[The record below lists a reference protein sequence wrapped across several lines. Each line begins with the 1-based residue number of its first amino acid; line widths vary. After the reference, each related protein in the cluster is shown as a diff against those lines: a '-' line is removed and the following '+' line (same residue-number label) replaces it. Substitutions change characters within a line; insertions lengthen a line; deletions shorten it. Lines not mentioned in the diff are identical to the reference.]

1 VSPRSA
7 LALGV
12 VPALKAVPAL
22 RVVPVLAA
30 VVISGFVLLG
40 ATACREEGVIIDS
53 PPPPPPTPARTY
65 AMGWAP
71 TPPRPDIDVFF
82 EVVDSIARVAEIT
95 ILQQPVPWP
104 ELLAGAPM
112 DSLVEDRGG
121 VADFLRAKGL
131 EIIFLV
137 DPLDGL
143 DRRKEDPGLVD
154 AGRSLLEPQI
164 RALHDTWVR
173 EIAERVRPEWMGLAS
188 EINTLAARGDPA
200 LYAEILDMINTLA
213 PAVRQLSP
221 VTRVFVSFQVDEANG
236 AFGDPIIDHF
246 ALIDAFDIDAL
257 GLSSYPVFAFG
268 TPADIPA
275 DHFTRFDQATDL
287 PLIFVEG
294 GWSSEDTQLLRA
306 NPQEQV
312 EFFQR
317 YEEFLDEVAAEAWVM
332 LTYADLDIPSLGLP
346 PDRAATLSNF
356 AFMGIVDSDL
366 RRKPSFVEW
375 DRIFRRPRA
384 P

>member
-1 VSPRSA
+1 
-7 LALGV
+7 
-12 VPALKAVPAL
+12 
-22 RVVPVLAA
+22 
-30 VVISGFVLLG
+30 
-40 ATACREEGVIIDS
+40 
-53 PPPPPPTPARTY
+53 
-65 AMGWAP
+65 MGWAP
-71 TPPRPDIDVFF
+71 TPPRPDIDLFF

-95 ILQQPVPWP
+95 LLQQPVPWP

-143 DRRKEDPGLVD
+143 DRRREDPGLVD
-154 AGRSLLEPQI
+154 AGRSILEPQI
-164 RALHDTWVR
+164 RTMHDAWVR
-173 EIAERVRPEWMGLAS
+173 EITDRVRPEWMGLAS

-200 LYAEILDMINTLA
+200 LYAEIVDMINTLA

-221 VTRVFVSFQVDEANG
+221 TTRVFVSFQVDEANG

-246 ALIDAFDIDAL
+246 ALIDDFDIDAL
-257 GLSSYPVFAFG
+257 GLSSYPVFAFE
-268 TPADIPA
+268 TPAEIPA
-275 DHFTRFDQATDL
+275 DHFTSFDQATDL
-287 PLIFVEG
+287 PLIMVEG

-306 NPQEQV
+306 DPQEQV
-312 EFFQR
+312 EFFRR

-332 LTYADLDIPSLGLP
+332 LTYADLDIPSLELP

-356 AFMGIVDSDL
+356 AFMGIVDSEL

-375 DRIFRRPRA
+375 ERIHDRPLA